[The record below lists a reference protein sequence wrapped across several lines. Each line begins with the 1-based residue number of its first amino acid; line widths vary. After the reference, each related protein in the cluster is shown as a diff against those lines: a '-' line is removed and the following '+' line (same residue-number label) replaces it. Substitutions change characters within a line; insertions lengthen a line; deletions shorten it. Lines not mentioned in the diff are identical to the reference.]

1 MGDAHS
7 PVQAHSFGRILD
19 ALHASDQDA
28 FATIAEIMP
37 SQKRSASFF
46 CHSERSEE
54 SLLSSDAN
62 QHALP
67 TVTQRSFAFAQ
78 DDKHEGG
85 LYQTALAKIAEITAR
100 GTLHQVDG
108 KLEQANFPRVVHAL
122 YDRAERFV
130 FVFNLLPGAIDHRVD

>member
-1 MGDAHS
+1 M
-7 PVQAHSFGRILD
+7 R
-19 ALHASDQDA
+19 
-28 FATIAEIMP
+28 

-54 SLLSSDAN
+54 SLISSMLTSN
-62 QHALP
+62 ALP

-85 LYQTALAKIAEITAR
+85 LYQTALAKVPDIVAGRAF
-100 GTLHQVDG
+100 HQVYG
-108 KLEQANFPRVVHAL
+108 ELEQTNFPRVVHAL

-130 FVFNLLPGAIDHRVD
+130 FIFDLPPRAINHRVD

>member
-1 MGDAHS
+1 MAFVERSSRRWPTRTRQCWLIHS
-7 PVQAHSFGRILD
+7 GA
-19 ALHASDQDA
+19 ALTRCTLQIKTRLLQS
-28 FATIAEIMP
+28 P
-37 SQKRSASFF
+37 SQKRTASFF

-54 SLLSSDAN
+54 SLLN

-108 KLEQANFPRVVHAL
+108 ELEQTNLPRVVYPL

-130 FVFNLLPGAIDHRVD
+130 FILDLP